1 MDDAV
6 KTVSTLSTAALLLAA
21 SLPLAASAQQLSDP
35 TRPPARFDS
44 SREAGGAADGE
55 PQLQSVLL
63 VPGQGGRRV
72 AVIDGQTVRPG
83 EYYQGARVV
92 RISQGEV
99 ELVRGRERQV
109 LKLNKEPAGA
119 VTTAPAAMP
128 GRG

>member
-6 KTVSTLSTAALLLAA
+6 KTVTTLSTAALLLAA
-21 SLPLAASAQQLSDP
+21 SLPLSAQQLSDP

-44 SREAGGAADGE
+44 SRPPGAAYGDT

-83 EYYQGARVV
+83 DHYQGARVV

-109 LKLNKEPAGA
+109 LKLNKEPLETA
-119 VTTAPAAMP
+119 VIAAPPAMP